1 MFLSNLQGRALTV
14 GITVTS
20 GIGFT
25 LFGWDQGMFG
35 GILSNP
41 AFNNRFNNPN
51 ATIQGQIVST
61 YDIGCILGAILSI
74 FVGDRFGRRWSI
86 VMACCFVF
94 VGGILQGT
102 SYGLPQMIV
111 GRVVAGVG
119 IGQNS
124 ATIPMWQ
131 AETSK
136 PEHRGKLIAL
146 QLVIVI
152 FGITITQ
159 FVNLGFTYVPLNEVA
174 FRFPLTF
181 QSFLALV
188 TILLVLM
195 MPESPRWLCYVDR
208 HVEAGKIIARLQA
221 VPEDSPSVQ
230 AELKIITETIAEEK
244 ANGKIGWREAFSN
257 DEQQNFRR
265 MCLGAGTSMFQQMG
279 GINIVVYYLPV
290 ILIKSFGFGG
300 RMALIL
306 TAVDFISL
314 CFWGLMIFFVID
326 RIGRKK
332 LMLYGA
338 VGMSASFAL
347 AAVGLG
353 IGTKASNGMAVAF
366 IFVYNVCFVS
376 HFSTLGLLQSRYTNF
391 WSVGSIFPF
400 HPFHVPIGDQQSK
413 DAQHR

>member
-1 MFLSNLQGRALTV
+1 MLFDILQGRALTA
-14 GITVTS
+14 GITITS

-41 AFNNRFNNPN
+41 AFNKQFNNPDP
-51 ATIQGQIVST
+51 TIQGQIVST
-61 YDIGCILGAILSI
+61 YDIGCMLGAALSI
-74 FVGDRFGRRWSI
+74 FVGDRLGRRMSI

-94 VGGILQGT
+94 VGGLLQGT
-102 SYGLPQMIV
+102 SFGLPQMIV
-111 GRVVAGVG
+111 GRIIAGFG

-131 AETSK
+131 SETSK

-159 FVNLGFTYVPLNEVA
+159 FVNLGFTYVADNQVA
-174 FRFPLTF
+174 FRFPLSF
-181 QSFLALV
+181 QCFLALTTTV
-188 TILLVLM
+188 LVLL

-208 HVEAGKIIARLQA
+208 HVEAGKVIARLQA
-221 VPEDSPSVQ
+221 VPEDSMSVKE
-230 AELKIITETIAEEK
+230 ELQIIIDTIAEEK
-244 ANGKIGWREAFSN
+244 ASGKVGWRECFSN
-257 DEQQNFRR
+257 GEQQNFRR
-265 MCLGAGTSMFQQMG
+265 LCLGAGTSLFQQMG

-290 ILIKSFGFGG
+290 ILIKSFGFSG
-300 RMALIL
+300 RMALVL

-338 VGMSASFAL
+338 VGMSLSFAL

-376 HFSTLGLLQSRYTNF
+376 SPPTAYDLPDVYQLLNATL
-391 WSVGSIFPF
+391 
-400 HPFHVPIGDQQSK
+400 
-413 DAQHR
+413 